1 VSVSL
6 LDSGWQMIF
15 PVYTRRCVF
24 FFHCVLL
31 SNVMCVLPPLQ
42 YPVRNRVMTGISIGG
57 SIPVIYS
64 VLGDLY
70 PANQRSAIAALIT
83 TGTGL
88 GMGIG
93 QVIAGSL
100 DSWRLPFAIVAIPG
114 MRKCNLQ

>member
-1 VSVSL
+1 
-6 LDSGWQMIF
+6 
-15 PVYTRRCVF
+15 
-24 FFHCVLL
+24 
-31 SNVMCVLPPLQ
+31 
-42 YPVRNRVMTGISIGG
+42 MTGISIGG

-70 PANQRSAIAALIT
+70 PANQRSAIAAVIT

-100 DSWRLPFAIVAIPG
+100 DSWRLPFVIVAIPG
-114 MRKCNLQ
+114 EGTSIFAWF

>member
-1 VSVSL
+1 MFVGEFVVNVITL
-6 LDSGWQMIF
+6 FFLH
-15 PVYTRRCVF
+15 VF
-24 FFHCVLL
+24 IIHILKLCII
-31 SNVMCVLPPLQ
+31 
-42 YPVRNRVMTGISIGG
+42 VREDRVMTGISIGG

-70 PANQRSAIAALIT
+70 PANQRSAIAAVIA

-100 DSWRLPFAIVAIPG
+100 DSWRLPFVIVAIPG
-114 MRKCNLQ
+114 EGTSIFAWF